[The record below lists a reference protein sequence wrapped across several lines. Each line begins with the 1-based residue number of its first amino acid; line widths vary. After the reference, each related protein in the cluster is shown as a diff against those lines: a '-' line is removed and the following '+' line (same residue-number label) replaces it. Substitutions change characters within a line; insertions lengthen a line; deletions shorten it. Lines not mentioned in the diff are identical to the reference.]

1 MRKPF
6 FGNCENKDTD
16 QVRSNCAADQRLS
29 FRYTDSTIFLLQDL
43 FHVYLNK
50 CEFQFLRLHI
60 NKTNT
65 FCFLIDNGRVTGT
78 TK

>member
-1 MRKPF
+1 MYHSSILIFNRLAHVER
-6 FGNCENKDTD
+6 NC
-16 QVRSNCAADQRLS
+16 QIILQCIVPL
-29 FRYTDSTIFLLQDL
+29 YPVVQDL
-43 FHVYLNK
+43 FHFYLNK

-65 FCFLIDNGRVTGT
+65 FCFLLDNGRVTDT

>member
-1 MRKPF
+1 MTLRI
-6 FGNCENKDTD
+6 
-16 QVRSNCAADQRLS
+16 VLS
-29 FRYTDSTIFLLQDL
+29 GEDVFEEDLLKSPTLGRGKRALQDL

-65 FCFLIDNGRVTGT
+65 FCFLIDNGHVTGT
-78 TK
+78 TNKSK

>member
-1 MRKPF
+1 M
-6 FGNCENKDTD
+6 
-16 QVRSNCAADQRLS
+16 RLS
-29 FRYTDSTIFLLQDL
+29 QEFCYLGDMLFAAGGFELAAVIQDL

-65 FCFLIDNGRVTGT
+65 FCFLIDNGLVTGT

>member
-1 MRKPF
+1 MTELSPF
-6 FGNCENKDTD
+6 SVLLITKWELVNK
-16 QVRSNCAADQRLS
+16 
-29 FRYTDSTIFLLQDL
+29 IQDL

-50 CEFQFLRLHI
+50 CDFQFLRLHI

-65 FCFLIDNGRVTGT
+65 FCFLIDKGRVTGT